1 MSKRK
6 QVAHKPHT
14 KWDMET
20 KQAVITDYASTG
32 SMALTH
38 KHYPQMPVDTV
49 RDVVNSDM
57 GVALIAELHAIKAVE
72 HRQAYS
78 RLVSKSLAKAEQGI
92 EKLDVNS
99 LSANDIKSLVIT
111 GATSTDKLRLADGI
125 GKPAP
130 SSGPGN
136 QTISDQLRALSAS
149 LIEKEARVV
158 KTIKKDNTN
167 QNENGS
173 H

>member
-1 MSKRK
+1 
-6 QVAHKPHT
+6 
-14 KWDMET
+14 MET
-20 KQAVITDYASTG
+20 KQAVITDYAATG
-32 SMALTH
+32 NAALTH
-38 KHYPQMPVDTV
+38 EHYPQVPVESIRTMCK
-49 RDVVNSDM
+49 SSE
-57 GVALIAELHAIKAVE
+57 GIELLAELNEIKAVE

-149 LIEKEARVV
+149 LQEKQVNVV
-158 KTIKKDNTN
+158 KTIDNTNDN